1 MALLMENKEKA
12 MNDNLLI
19 LKFTVSKGGLK
30 LSQNCHK
37 NFKNAVLISTIHY
50 ITEMI
55 STHCMSGY
63 LRHEVFWP
71 LSPFSHLQFCQ
82 PDRNKQFITTLLSK
96 NYTLTKTFQEK
107 SKIWSTGFSKQKTN
121 FLTTFVTVFFISNKT
136 HCSDFNWRKCRG
148 QKVFANFK
156 ICGLL

>member
-12 MNDNLLI
+12 MNDYLLI
-19 LKFTVSKGGLK
+19 LKFTMSKGGLK
-30 LSQNCHK
+30 ISQNCHK

-96 NYTLTKTFQEK
+96 NYTLTKTFQENQK
-107 SKIWSTGFSKQKTN
+107 FGVQDFQNKKQ
-121 FLTTFVTVFFISNKT
+121 IS
-136 HCSDFNWRKCRG
+136 
-148 QKVFANFK
+148 
-156 ICGLL
+156 